1 MKNVDSKLLLGLVV
15 GAAVGAAVGYLA
27 ATDKREQ
34 LLEELNGVVG
44 KVKEGFNSA
53 LAKYKEG
60 KAEIAKT
67 TEEIVAELSCMEKD
81 AGEIFRELKKD
92 LSAYVELKLELLK
105 LNTYERTGKVI
116 AVLSYGVILLFLAF
130 FAILFIFLALGFFL
144 GDLFGSVGSGFGV
157 VAVLYLL
164 LIGIIVMNKDRISN
178 KVLNVVISALTT
190 NDDKTNATDNEQ
202 SATDTTGET
211 DF

>member
-27 ATDKREQ
+27 ATDKRE

-67 TEEIVAELSCMEKD
+67 TEEIVAE
-81 AGEIFRELKKD
+81 
-92 LSAYVELKLELLK
+92 
-105 LNTYERTGKVI
+105 
-116 AVLSYGVILLFLAF
+116 
-130 FAILFIFLALGFFL
+130 
-144 GDLFGSVGSGFGV
+144 
-157 VAVLYLL
+157 
-164 LIGIIVMNKDRISN
+164 
-178 KVLNVVISALTT
+178 
-190 NDDKTNATDNEQ
+190 
-202 SATDTTGET
+202 
-211 DF
+211 

>member
-60 KAEIAKT
+60 KAESEGAAIGHRF
-67 TEEIVAELSCMEKD
+67 VPLSVPRSG
-81 AGEIFRELKKD
+81 AG
-92 LSAYVELKLELLK
+92 
-105 LNTYERTGKVI
+105 
-116 AVLSYGVILLFLAF
+116 
-130 FAILFIFLALGFFL
+130 
-144 GDLFGSVGSGFGV
+144 
-157 VAVLYLL
+157 
-164 LIGIIVMNKDRISN
+164 
-178 KVLNVVISALTT
+178 
-190 NDDKTNATDNEQ
+190 
-202 SATDTTGET
+202 
-211 DF
+211 

>member
-15 GAAVGAAVGYLA
+15 GACVGAAVGYLA

-67 TEEIVAELSCMEKD
+67 TEEIVAE
-81 AGEIFRELKKD
+81 
-92 LSAYVELKLELLK
+92 
-105 LNTYERTGKVI
+105 
-116 AVLSYGVILLFLAF
+116 
-130 FAILFIFLALGFFL
+130 
-144 GDLFGSVGSGFGV
+144 
-157 VAVLYLL
+157 
-164 LIGIIVMNKDRISN
+164 
-178 KVLNVVISALTT
+178 
-190 NDDKTNATDNEQ
+190 
-202 SATDTTGET
+202 
-211 DF
+211 

>member
-60 KAEIAKT
+60 KTAVVKA
-67 TEEIVAELSCMEKD
+67 TEEIVAE
-81 AGEIFRELKKD
+81 
-92 LSAYVELKLELLK
+92 
-105 LNTYERTGKVI
+105 
-116 AVLSYGVILLFLAF
+116 
-130 FAILFIFLALGFFL
+130 
-144 GDLFGSVGSGFGV
+144 
-157 VAVLYLL
+157 
-164 LIGIIVMNKDRISN
+164 
-178 KVLNVVISALTT
+178 
-190 NDDKTNATDNEQ
+190 
-202 SATDTTGET
+202 
-211 DF
+211 

>member
-60 KAEIAKT
+60 RQN
-67 TEEIVAELSCMEKD
+67 SC
-81 AGEIFRELKKD
+81 R
-92 LSAYVELKLELLK
+92 
-105 LNTYERTGKVI
+105 TYEAEYFLRFE
-116 AVLSYGVILLFLAF
+116 LCSY
-130 FAILFIFLALGFFL
+130 
-144 GDLFGSVGSGFGV
+144 SG
-157 VAVLYLL
+157 
-164 LIGIIVMNKDRISN
+164 
-178 KVLNVVISALTT
+178 
-190 NDDKTNATDNEQ
+190 
-202 SATDTTGET
+202 
-211 DF
+211 

>member
-60 KAEIAKT
+60 KRSFG
-67 TEEIVAELSCMEKD
+67 LR
-81 AGEIFRELKKD
+81 G
-92 LSAYVELKLELLK
+92 VEA
-105 LNTYERTGKVI
+105 RTPKI
-116 AVLSYGVILLFLAF
+116 KHI
-130 FAILFIFLALGFFL
+130 
-144 GDLFGSVGSGFGV
+144 
-157 VAVLYLL
+157 
-164 LIGIIVMNKDRISN
+164 
-178 KVLNVVISALTT
+178 
-190 NDDKTNATDNEQ
+190 
-202 SATDTTGET
+202 
-211 DF
+211 